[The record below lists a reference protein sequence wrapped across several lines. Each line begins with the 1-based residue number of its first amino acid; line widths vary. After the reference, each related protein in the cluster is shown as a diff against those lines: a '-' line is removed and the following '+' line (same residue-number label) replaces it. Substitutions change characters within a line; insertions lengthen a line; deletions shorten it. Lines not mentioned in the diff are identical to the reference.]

1 MTASLPNAEI
11 RIRYCRQCNWLLR
24 AGWMAQELLGS
35 FGDDLQR
42 VSLEPGS
49 GGIFE
54 IYVGEHLIWER
65 KRDGGFPQIAE
76 LKRRV
81 RDTLFPERDLGHL
94 DNGKPAASAGTENSE
109 E

>member
-1 MTASLPNAEI
+1 MTASLPAAEI

-24 AGWMAQELLGS
+24 AGWMAQELLSS

-54 IYVGEHLIWER
+54 IHAGDRLIWDR
-65 KRDGGFPQIAE
+65 KRDGGFPDIAE

-81 RDTLFPERDLGHL
+81 RDVLFPERDLGHL
-94 DNGKPAASAGTENSE
+94 DKGKASASADGEKNDG
-109 E
+109 

>member
-1 MTASLPNAEI
+1 MTASLPAAEI

-24 AGWMAQELLGS
+24 AGWMAQELLSS
-35 FGDDLQR
+35 FGEDLQR

-54 IYVGEHLIWER
+54 VYAGEQLIWER
-65 KRDGGFPQIAE
+65 KRDGGFPDFAE

-81 RDTLFPERDLGHL
+81 RDVLFPERDLGHL
-94 DNGKPAASAGTENSE
+94 EKGKPSASANAESSDE
-109 E
+109 